1 MSKLLNS
8 AALAAAAAIGLFASA
23 PASAATALDV
33 KAETTFDFAQPADI
47 ETGAE
52 SWQHYRNGRR
62 HYGRRY
68 YRSGRAYPRR
78 HYYRCRRGSGTTGMI
93 VGGAAG
99 ALIGRELDRGYN
111 RSTGT
116 ILGAAGGA
124 LLGREVSRN
133 RRCR

>member
-1 MSKLLNS
+1 MSKLLKP
-8 AALAAAAAIGLFASA
+8 AVFAAAAAIGLFASA
-23 PASAATALDV
+23 PASAASAFDV
-33 KAETTFDFAQPADI
+33 AVEPTFDFAQPADI

-62 HYGRRY
+62 YGRRY